1 MTLLLVHILLPN
13 IRVTKVDS
21 KVDTTEGASA
31 QLPIW
36 IFRFWPYWQLRAVL
50 KKMLGPIMSNF

>member
-36 IFRFWPYWQLRAVL
+36 IFKFWPYGQLRAVL
-50 KKMLGPIMSNF
+50 

>member
-1 MTLLLVHILLPN
+1 MTLLLAHILLPN

-31 QLPIW
+31 QLPIC
-36 IFRFWPYWQLRAVL
+36 RLPLRICIL
-50 KKMLGPIMSNF
+50 NQGSTEKKMG